1 MYELLRDEH
10 NKPIVL
16 RRSAP
21 IKSATF
27 ASDQPLKT
35 DNRHNYSSKT
45 TTISRRRRKRLP
57 PKIRVIFVPQVPPIG
72 IGCVAPMPCA
82 VPVANPCC
90 NLGIAGYGGF
100 GYGGYSGLGGRCCF

>member
-1 MYELLRDEH
+1 MGNRKSREPDWPPPELPPP
-10 NKPIVL
+10 PIYPP
-16 RRSAP
+16 SF
-21 IKSATF
+21 T
-27 ASDQPLKT
+27 
-35 DNRHNYSSKT
+35 T

-100 GYGGYSGLGGRCCF
+100 GYGGYSGLGGRCCFL